1 MDQKQ
6 VEIPLERALFGYM
19 SIFRSF
25 WILLIL
31 TTVLLGKNRLRL
43 EKADILES
51 KTIDGKTV
59 QYLSGNVIITKGDL
73 TLTCQ
78 EGRNYEREEIANLF
92 HNVTATK
99 ETTILTCDTLRFY
112 SREDRILSSGNP
124 HVLDDDY
131 DLVAD
136 SIIVF
141 TEQDSGVAI
150 GKVRLQQ
157 KGQTIYADR
166 IEYEKKPDQDG
177 VSYTAIG
184 QVAIKDSS
192 RKATCGR
199 ARYERTKEIT
209 TLELEP
215 EIKENGRILAGEKI
229 ILTYKNE
236 ILETLHIP
244 KEAHGITPVQGYK
257 NTESDSLVVRDSVQ
271 FFDDIESTVLI
282 GYFVEGIL
290 ESMRLEGMATS
301 LYHIFE
307 DSLYQGRNKTSG
319 DTITISFRD
328 NDLDKLTVIGGSQ
341 GIYTPDK
348 AGADMEFP
356 IIYSADEIYYRVPV
370 EKTDLAGQAKIK
382 HDNTDLEAGFVTVD
396 WKTDMLNA
404 LPRPKQDTLSESIQ
418 PVIKEKGKD
427 PMSGDRMTYNL
438 KTRKGRVVKGAT
450 QADEGYYTGHEI
462 RNESKKVIFIQNSTY
477 TTCDLDVP
485 HFHFESTKMKIIQN
499 DVVIA
504 RPIILHLAQIPIM
517 GVPLGIFPHKGGTRH
532 SGWIMPSYGESK
544 YRGQYIDGLGFYW
557 APSDYWDSKFTM
569 SMGDRQGL
577 VFRANNNYRLR
588 YKFSGNLNVRSQQ
601 FLIGS
606 NDITDLGSSR
616 KSALNVRWSHSQV
629 LRNNQS
635 FNANVTYS
643 SSGDYNKKYGLTEAD
658 RMNQKAISNVS
669 YSKRWS
675 KSKNS
680 LSANLYSNQDLL
692 IDDKV
697 NPVSPFYVNPTRAG
711 TQLNIVNRTMPKI
724 SFRHGQSNLIPTTA
738 IDKKWYNNIT
748 WNYGLNFTSKDR
760 DYYESEAHNIDDST
774 IVFQWQGNDGG
785 DPVVL
790 DEQTQGW
797 VHTTSINAPQKLLK
811 HIAFNPSMSLRSV
824 WVNESYDGIW
834 NDSTDSFT
842 KISKKGF
849 AARTTGSF
857 SLSANTKLYGMF
869 PIPFGPLK
877 VIRHT
882 ASPSISF
889 SYTPNFSKPV
899 FGQDLGYIQTHTDT
913 AGNETIFDRFA
924 GTMAGST
931 PRSESKSMNFS
942 LNNVFQAKMKKGEE
956 EKKVDLLS
964 WRMSSGYNF
973 AAEKFQLANLRTSLR
988 SRIAGKLNLDLSITH
1003 DFYQYDP
1010 EKGRISEFNK
1020 NASGML
1026 EPRMTSARFS
1036 TGFRFSGKHWSETD
1050 DAEEDPDSL
1059 SMEEDL
1065 ADPGLV
1071 NPVKSM
1077 RNTLS
1082 SGQLWSTN
1090 VSLSYSYSA
1099 LNPNQVKKTF
1109 WINTS
1114 SSFQVTQNWK
1124 VSYRAR
1130 FDMINRD
1137 LVSHSFSVYRDLHC
1151 WELSLNWT
1159 PGGIGQGVNFKIN
1172 VKSPT
1177 LRDLKI
1183 EKRGG
1188 VYSRSPF

>member
-1 MDQKQ
+1 
-6 VEIPLERALFGYM
+6 M

-25 WILLIL
+25 WVLLIL
-31 TTVLLGKNRLRL
+31 ITIVLGKDRLRL
-43 EKADILES
+43 EKANVLES

-59 QYLSGNVIITKGDL
+59 QYLSGDVIITKGDL

-92 HNVTATK
+92 RGVTATK
-99 ETTILTCDTLRFY
+99 GTTILTCDTLKFF
-112 SREDRILSSGNP
+112 SREDRILSNGNP
-124 HVLDDDY
+124 HVRDDDY

-150 GKVRLQQ
+150 GEVRLQQ

-166 IEYEKKPDQDG
+166 IEYEKTPDQDG
-177 VSYTAIG
+177 VSYIAIG
-184 QVAIKDSS
+184 QVIIEDSS
-192 RKATCGR
+192 RTAICGR
-199 ARYERTKEIT
+199 AHYERKKDIT

-215 EIKENGRILAGEKI
+215 EINENGRILNGEKI

-244 KEAHGITPVQGYK
+244 GKAHGITPVKGYK
-257 NTESDSLVVRDSVQ
+257 NTESDSLVIQDSIR
-271 FFDDIESTVLI
+271 FFDNMESSVLT
-282 GYFVEGIL
+282 GYFIDGIL
-290 ESMRLEGMATS
+290 DSMRLEGMATS

-307 DSLYQGRNKTSG
+307 DSIYQGMNETTG
-319 DTITISFRD
+319 DTITISFLN

-341 GIYTPDK
+341 GTYTPDK

-356 IIYSADEIYYRVPV
+356 IIYSADKINYRVPI
-370 EKTDLAGQAKIK
+370 EKTDLKGQAKIK

-396 WKTDMLNA
+396 WKSNMLSA
-404 LPRPKQDTLSESIQ
+404 LPHADQDTVSEPLQ
-418 PVIKEKGKD
+418 PIIKEKGKD
-427 PMSGDRMTYNL
+427 PMTGDRMTYNL
-438 KTRKGRVVKGAT
+438 KTRKGRMVKGT
-450 QADEGYYTGHEI
+450 TRADDGYYTGHEI

-577 VFRANNNYRLR
+577 VFRINNNYRLR
-588 YKFSGNLNVRSQQ
+588 YKFSGNLNIRSQQ

-606 NDITDLGSSR
+606 NNITDLGSSR
-616 KSALNVRWSHSQV
+616 KSALNIRWSHSQV

-669 YSKRWS
+669 YSKRWI

-680 LSANLYSNQDLL
+680 ISANLYSNQDLL
-692 IDDKV
+692 INDKV
-697 NPVSPFYVNPTRAG
+697 NSTSPFYVNPTRAG

-724 SFRHGQSNLIPTTA
+724 SFRHGQSNLIPTIA
-738 IDKKWYNNIT
+738 KDKKWYNNIT

-760 DYYESEAHNIDDST
+760 NYYESETYSINDST
-774 IVFQWQGNDGG
+774 TGFQWQKNDSG
-785 DPVVL
+785 DPVPN

-797 VHTTSINAPQKLLK
+797 VHTTSINAPQKLFK
-811 HIAFNPSMSLRSV
+811 YISVNPSINFRSV
-824 WVNESYDGIW
+824 WLNESFDGVW
-834 NDSTDSFT
+834 NDNTVSFT
-842 KISKKGF
+842 KIAKKGF

-869 PIPFGPLK
+869 PIPLGPLK

-889 SYTPNFSKPV
+889 SYTPDFSKPI
-899 FGQDLGYIQTHTDT
+899 FGKNLGYIQTHIDT
-913 AGNETIFDRFA
+913 NGNETIFDRFS
-924 GTMAGST
+924 GTMAGNT
-931 PRSESKSMNFS
+931 PRSENKSMNFS
-942 LNNVFQAKMKKGEE
+942 LNNIFQGKMKKGDE

-973 AAEKFQLANLRTSLR
+973 AAKEFQLTNLRSSLR
-988 SRIAGKLNLDLSITH
+988 SRVAGKLNLDLSITH

-1020 NASGML
+1020 DTNGML
-1026 EPRMTSARFS
+1026 APRMTSARFS
-1036 TGFRFSGKHWSETD
+1036 TGFRFSGKRWSETNV
-1050 DAEEDPDSL
+1050 AGEDPDSL
-1059 SMEEDL
+1059 SAEDDL
-1065 ADPGLV
+1065 ADTGLD

-1077 RNTLS
+1077 RNTL
-1082 SGQLWSTN
+1082 
-1090 VSLSYSYSA
+1090 
-1099 LNPNQVKKTF
+1099 
-1109 WINTS
+1109 
-1114 SSFQVTQNWK
+1114 
-1124 VSYRAR
+1124 
-1130 FDMINRD
+1130 
-1137 LVSHSFSVYRDLHC
+1137 
-1151 WELSLNWT
+1151 
-1159 PGGIGQGVNFKIN
+1159 
-1172 VKSPT
+1172 
-1177 LRDLKI
+1177 
-1183 EKRGG
+1183 
-1188 VYSRSPF
+1188 

>member
-1 MDQKQ
+1 
-6 VEIPLERALFGYM
+6 M
-19 SIFRSF
+19 SIFRPF
-25 WILLIL
+25 CILLIL
-31 TTVLLGKNRLRL
+31 TAGLLGKDRLRL
-43 EKADILES
+43 EKADVLES

-78 EGRNYEREEIANLF
+78 EGRNYEKEEIAYLF
-92 HNVTATK
+92 RDVTATTG
-99 ETTILTCDTLRFY
+99 TTVLTCDTLKFF
-112 SREDRILSSGNP
+112 SREDRILSNGNP
-124 HVLDDDY
+124 HVRDEDY

-150 GKVRLQQ
+150 GRVRLQQ

-184 QVAIKDSS
+184 QVAIEDSS
-192 RKATCGR
+192 RTATCGR
-199 ARYERTKEIT
+199 ARYERTKEVT

-244 KEAHGITPVQGYK
+244 GKAHGITPVQGYK
-257 NTESDSLVVRDSVQ
+257 NIESDSLVTRDSVQ
-271 FFDDIESTVLI
+271 FFDDMEGSVLT
-282 GYFVEGIL
+282 GYFVEGSL
-290 ESMRLEGMATS
+290 DSMRLEGMATS

-319 DTITISFRD
+319 DTIMITFLN

-341 GIYTPDK
+341 GTYTPDK
-348 AGADMEFP
+348 AGAGMEFP
-356 IIYSADEIYYRVPV
+356 ITYSADNIYYRVPV

-396 WKTDMLNA
+396 WKTNMLNA
-404 LPRPKQDTLSESIQ
+404 LPHSNQDSLSGSIQ

-427 PMSGDRMTYNL
+427 PMTGDRMTYNL
-438 KTRKGRVVKGAT
+438 KTRKGRMVKGVT
-450 QADEGYYTGHEI
+450 RADDGYYTGHEI

-517 GVPLGIFPHKGGTRH
+517 GVPLGIFPHRGGTRH

-577 VFRANNNYRLR
+577 VFRVNNNYRLR
-588 YKFSGNLNVRSQQ
+588 YKFSGNLNIRSQQ

-606 NDITDLGSSR
+606 NNITDLGSSR
-616 KSALNVRWSHSQV
+616 KSDLNVRWSHSQV

-643 SSGDYNKKYGLTEAD
+643 SSGDYNKKYGLNEAD
-658 RMNQKAISNVS
+658 RMNQKAISNIS

-692 IDDKV
+692 IEDKV
-697 NPVSPFYVNPTRAG
+697 NPASPFYVNPTRAG
-711 TQLNIVNRTMPKI
+711 TQLNIVNRTLPKI
-724 SFRHGQSNLIPTTA
+724 SFRRGQSSLIPTTA
-738 IDKKWYNNIT
+738 TDKKWYNNIT

-760 DYYESEAHNIDDST
+760 DYYESEAYSIDDST
-774 IVFQWQGNDGG
+774 TAFQWQEDGSG
-785 DPVVL
+785 EPVPL
-790 DEQTQGW
+790 NEQTRGW
-797 VHTTSINAPQKLLK
+797 VHTSSINAPQKLFK
-811 HIAFNPSMSLRSV
+811 YIAVNPSMSLRSV
-824 WVNESYDGIW
+824 WVDESFDGVW
-834 NDSTDSFT
+834 NDSTNSFT
-842 KISKKGF
+842 KTPKQGF

-857 SLSANTKLYGMF
+857 SMSANTKLYGMF

-889 SYTPNFSKPV
+889 SYTPDFSKPV
-899 FGQDLGYIQTHTDT
+899 FGKDLGYIQTYTDT
-913 AGNETIFDRFA
+913 AGNDIIFDRFA

-942 LNNVFQAKMKKGEE
+942 LNNIFQGKMKKGDE

-973 AAEKFQLANLRTSLR
+973 AGEKFQLANLRSSMR
-988 SRIAGKLNLDLSITH
+988 SKIAGKLNLDLSMTH

-1020 NASGML
+1020 NAEGML
-1026 EPRMTSARFS
+1026 APRMTSARFS
-1036 TGFRFSGKHWSETD
+1036 TGFRFSGKRWSETA
-1050 DAEEDPDSL
+1050 AEEDPDSL
-1059 SMEEDL
+1059 LAEEDL
-1065 ADPGLV
+1065 AGPGLAS
-1071 NPVKSM
+1071 PVKSM

-1082 SGQLWSTN
+1082 GGQLWSTN
-1090 VSLSYSYSA
+1090 VSLSFAYSA
-1099 LNPNQVKKTF
+1099 LNPDQAKKTF
-1109 WINTS
+1109 WVNTT

-1130 FDMINRD
+1130 FDMMNRD